1 MNTPDMALMAP
12 TVNKHSSP
20 DLRALTAELLASRR
34 RLCDLDHLRTWNE
47 DLRHRLWRA
56 HVKAE
61 LVGLDDD
68 EQADLEDE
76 VALYR
81 AALDMLEV
89 AA

>member
-1 MNTPDMALMAP
+1 M
-12 TVNKHSSP
+12 
-20 DLRALTAELLASRR
+20 
-34 RLCDLDHLRTWNE
+34 
-47 DLRHRLWRA
+47 
-56 HVKAE
+56 KAE